1 MNCTIIT
8 CTFNSER
15 TLRGTLES
23 VRSQR
28 ISDIEH
34 LIIDGGSTDGT
45 LAIVGEFTHVAG
57 LISEP
62 DKGLYDAMNKGI
74 ARATG
79 AVIGILNSDDLYANS
94 EVISQV
100 MELFQ
105 HPGVDAVYGDLEFV
119 HPHDTS
125 RVIRTWR
132 SGHYSARS
140 FYWGWMPP
148 HPTFFVRRSVYEK
161 FGTFDTRLARAADYE
176 LMLRFLLKNKVST
189 AYLPQVLVKMR
200 MGGLSTSTFSGRIQ
214 ANREDRIAWTLNGL
228 RPLPWTLLLKPLRKL
243 GQYHWR

>member
-23 VRSQR
+23 VCSQR

-79 AVIGILNSDDLYANS
+79 EVIGIGAK
-94 EVISQV
+94 
-100 MELFQ
+100 
-105 HPGVDAVYGDLEFV
+105 
-119 HPHDTS
+119 
-125 RVIRTWR
+125 
-132 SGHYSARS
+132 SGI
-140 FYWGWMPP
+140 
-148 HPTFFVRRSVYEK
+148 K
-161 FGTFDTRLARAADYE
+161 
-176 LMLRFLLKNKVST
+176 
-189 AYLPQVLVKMR
+189 
-200 MGGLSTSTFSGRIQ
+200 GR
-214 ANREDRIAWTLNGL
+214 GL
-228 RPLPWTLLLKPLRKL
+228 RLRGG
-243 GQYHWR
+243 GQQERRGEQQAGGGGDSGN